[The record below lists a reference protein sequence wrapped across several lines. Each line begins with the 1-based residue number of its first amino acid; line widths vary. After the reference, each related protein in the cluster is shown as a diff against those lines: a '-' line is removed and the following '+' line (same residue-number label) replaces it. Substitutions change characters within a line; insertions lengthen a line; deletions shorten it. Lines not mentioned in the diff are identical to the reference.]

1 MESDEITGRPDDTW
15 TAEQKAWYEAMK
27 AKALAERTDEPDWLN
42 QSIVPADD
50 IFELLDRLVLES
62 RARGDKA

>member
-27 AKALAERTDEPDWLN
+27 AKALAEMSDEPDWLN
-42 QSIVPADD
+42 QPTVPFDD
-50 IFELLDRLVLES
+50 VIELLDRLE
-62 RARGDKA
+62 REATARGDKA

>member
-1 MESDEITGRPDDTW
+1 MESDEIAGRPDDTW

-27 AKALAERTDEPDWLN
+27 AEALTERTDEPDWLS
-42 QSIVPADD
+42 QPIVPADD
-50 IFELLDRLVLES
+50 IFELLDRLALET